1 MHTGAKLG
9 GAQGQAPASLIKGGM
24 PPPLRK
30 LPPPCRGSKKSLTGV
45 HIV

>member
-1 MHTGAKLG
+1 MHTGAELGG

-30 LPPPCRGSKKSLTGV
+30 LPPPVGGARSP
-45 HIV
+45 